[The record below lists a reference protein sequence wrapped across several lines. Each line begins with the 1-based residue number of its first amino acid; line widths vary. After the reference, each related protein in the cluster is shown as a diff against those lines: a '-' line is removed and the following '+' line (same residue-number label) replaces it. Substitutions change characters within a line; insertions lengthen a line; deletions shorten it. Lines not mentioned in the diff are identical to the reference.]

1 MYLLRD
7 SACSPY
13 VLDEKEY
20 NFLIGQLRARRTSD
34 LKQQMQIFI
43 DAFGIAALRELIKTV
58 EKEYKGEN

>member
-13 VLDEKEY
+13 VLDEKEFD
-20 NFLIGQLRARRTSD
+20 FLVGQLRARRTAD
-34 LKQQMQIFI
+34 LKQQMQIFV
-43 DAFGIAALRELIKTV
+43 DAYGIAGLREVIKTV